1 MKLNVARLM
10 ELAAVLDA
18 GSISPGALSLI
29 LTQSAVSRSLSM
41 LEVWIGK
48 HLFLKG
54 KRPLQPTCCLGIL
67 RRISAG

>member
-18 GSISPGALSLI
+18 GSISPGALSVV
-29 LTQSAVSRSLSM
+29 LTQSAVSRSLSI
-41 LEVWIGK
+41 LEVWIGEP
-48 HLFLKG
+48 LFVKG
-54 KRPLQPTCCLGIL
+54 KRPLQPTRCLEIL